1 MDRTREEEIVKVLRG
16 SVGLMLPTVK
26 KVDTISLS

>member
-26 KVDTISLS
+26 KVGTI

>member
-16 SVGLMLPTVK
+16 SGGLMLPTVK
-26 KVDTISLS
+26 KVGAI

>member
-16 SVGLMLPTVK
+16 SGGLMLPTVK